1 MRRTI
6 SLAVVLFGGLVGL
19 AGCGGGS
26 GGTSASP
33 AAAASPTSSSG
44 PAPAPAPAP
53 GSSNPIVL
61 TAHYAAMA
69 GADLGIGANLNGALP
84 FPSDNAW
91 NQDVSALPVEPNS
104 DNLIATIGLTKGL
117 HPDFGAGLYA
127 GAPIGIPYV
136 VVASSQAPVAI
147 HFTAYG
153 SQSDPG
159 PYPIPANA
167 PIEGQQAD
175 GSAFG
180 GDRHVIVI
188 DRDSNRLYELF
199 NSQPQ
204 SDGSWNADSAALF
217 HLDSNTV
224 RPTAQP
230 GWTSAD
236 AAGLPI
242 FPGLA
247 RYEEAA
253 AGAIR
258 HALRFTVN
266 LSRRAYVPPA
276 THWAASSTDPN
287 RPPMGMRVRLKASY
301 TIPAS
306 FTAETKA
313 ILQAMKTY
321 GMIVADN
328 GSDWYVSG
336 APDSRWNNDKLV
348 SELGSVKGASFEVVR
363 MDGLVTQ

>member
-1 MRRTI
+1 MRRNI

-26 GGTSASP
+26 GGTSAAP
-33 AAAASPTSSSG
+33 AAAASPTGS
-44 PAPAPAPAP
+44 PAPVPAPAP
-53 GSSNPIVL
+53 GSSTPIVL
-61 TAHYAAMA
+61 TAHYATMA
-69 GADLGIGANLNGALP
+69 GADLGAGANLNGALP
-84 FPSDNAW
+84 FPADNAW
-91 NQDVSALPVEPNS
+91 NQDVAALPGDPNS
-104 DNLIATIGLTKGL
+104 DNLIATIGLTQGL
-117 HPDFGAGLYA
+117 PPDFGAGLYA

-136 VVASSQAPVAI
+136 VVAGSQAPVAI

-159 PYPIPANA
+159 PYPVPASA

-188 DRDSNRLYELF
+188 DRDRNRLYELF

-217 HLDSNTV
+217 HLDSNNV

-276 THWAASSTDPN
+276 THWAASSIDPN

-301 TIPAS
+301 AIPAS

-336 APDSRWNNDKLV
+336 APDPRWNNDKLV